1 MYYLVYKTTN
11 LINNRIYVGCHKTDN
26 IDDGYMGSGKLL
38 IQAINKYGIDNFRK
52 EILRIFDNQED
63 MFNFESEV
71 VNKEFV
77 KNKIT
82 YNIKLGGEGGWD
94 HIDTK
99 GIPRSPEV
107 IAKFS
112 GPNNWNYGRITP
124 QEVRDKI
131 SKSLIGKMAGEN
143 NPMYGRCGELHPLY
157 GIPRPEETRNKISEA
172 QKGEKSH
179 RWGIPLPEETKRKI
193 SAGNK
198 GKKRTEEVK
207 ENLRIK
213 ATGRKHKEESI
224 QKMRD
229 NNPFKGVTGPDHPNF
244 GRVQSDEQREKHSQ
258 DMMGE
263 NNPMFGRRGK
273 DNPNYGSK
281 RTEEQK
287 ETLSK
292 AKCGK
297 NNPMYGKSGENSP
310 TYCRKHTEEERRKI
324 SIANKKR
331 HRKKLVT
338 NIEYESFISQIICN
352 EILAFYN
359 LGEE

>member
-1 MYYLVYKTTN
+1 MMYYLVYKTTN

-26 IDDGYMGSGKLL
+26 IDDNYLGSGKLL
-38 IQAINKYGIDNFRK
+38 LRAINKYGVENFKK
-52 EILRIFDNQED
+52 EILYSFDNAED
-63 MFNFESEV
+63 MFVCESTLVNENFVAS
-71 VNKEFV
+71 KE
-77 KNKIT
+77 T
-82 YNIKLGGEGGWD
+82 YNLKEGGYGGWD

-99 GIPRSPEV
+99 GIPRTPEV
-107 IAKFS
+107 IAKMS
-112 GPNNWNYGRITP
+112 GPNNPNYGKTVP

-143 NPMYGRCGELHPLY
+143 NPMYGILGEDHHNY
-157 GIPRPEETRNKISEA
+157 GIPCPEETRKKISEA

-179 RWGIPLPEETKRKI
+179 MWGTHRTEETKRKI
-193 SAGNK
+193 SVGNK

-213 ATGRKHKEESI
+213 ATGKKHKEESI
-224 QKMRD
+224 QKIRD

-292 AKCGK
+292 AMSGE
-297 NNPMYGKSGENSP
+297 NNAMYGKLGKDNPNYGSK
-310 TYCRKHTEEERRKI
+310 RTEEQKI
-324 SIANKKR
+324 RMREA
-331 HRKKLVT
+331 RKKWL
-338 NIEYESFISQIICN
+338 ESKRKKDL
-352 EILAFYN
+352 EK
-359 LGEE
+359 EE